1 MSQRRWAVGLIVLAQ
16 WLGTSLWF
24 SPNSAADDLMAAWQ
38 IGPAQFAWLI
48 AATQS
53 GFIAGTL
60 WLAYSG
66 WADRYSTSRI
76 FALACIAG
84 AVINAGFSGGWTGF
98 ESGLVLR
105 FAVGVCLAGIYPLGM
120 KMIVGWVGGKSGAA
134 LGLLV
139 GMLTLGTALPH
150 GVRALGASLP
160 WQAVIQVSSVL
171 ALAGAALVYFLGD
184 GPYLKKSEGHRGS
197 SFGRTFEVFKIPD
210 FRAAAFGYFG
220 HMWEL
225 YAFWAV
231 LPWLAA
237 QLLRDAQPFASGL
250 PGSVAAISFFGIA
263 AGFMGCVLGGRLSMK
278 FDSAY
283 VAAGALLASGLLCAL
298 YPLLGPDWLLLRL
311 LVLLAWGFFVVA
323 DSPQFSAI
331 SARSCPPQ
339 WVGSALAIQ
348 NSIGFL
354 ITIVSITVLL
364 SFIEVLGSKA
374 LWLLLP
380 GPVLGLMGMWPL
392 LKRTWSGRGGLSG
405 GSGIGIGGVG
415 NQ

>member
-1 MSQRRWAVGLIVLAQ
+1 
-16 WLGTSLWF
+16 
-24 SPNSAADDLMAAWQ
+24 
-38 IGPAQFAWLI
+38 
-48 AATQS
+48 
-53 GFIAGTL
+53 
-60 WLAYSG
+60 
-66 WADRYSTSRI
+66 
-76 FALACIAG
+76 
-84 AVINAGFSGGWTGF
+84 
-98 ESGLVLR
+98 
-105 FAVGVCLAGIYPLGM
+105 M

-160 WQAVIQVSSVL
+160 WQSVIQVSSVL

-184 GPYLKKSEGHRGS
+184 GPYLKKSEGPRGGS
-197 SFGRTFEVFKIPD
+197 LGRAFGVFRIPD
-210 FRAAAFGYFG
+210 FRAAALGYFG

-237 QLLRDAQPFASGL
+237 QWLLDARQLHPDL

-263 AGFMGCVLGGRLSMK
+263 AGFLGSVLGGRLSLK
-278 FDSAY
+278 IDSAY
-283 VAAGALLASGLLCAL
+283 VAAAALLASGLLCAL

-348 NSIGFL
+348 NAIGFL

-364 SFIEVLGSKA
+364 GFINVLGSKA

-380 GPVLGLMGMWPL
+380 GPVLGLIGMWPL
-392 LKRTWSGRGGLSG
+392 LKRTWSGRGR
-405 GSGIGIGGVG
+405 GGVG
-415 NQ
+415 HQ

>member
-1 MSQRRWAVGLIVLAQ
+1 MSQGRWPVGLIVLAQ

-24 SPNSAADDLMAAWQ
+24 SPNSAADDLMAAWS
-38 IGPAQFAWLI
+38 IGPAQFGWLI
-48 AATQS
+48 AATQA

-66 WADRYSTSRI
+66 WADRFSTSRI

-84 AVINAGFSGGWTGF
+84 SLINAGFSAAWTGF

-105 FAVGVCLAGIYPLGM
+105 FAVGLCLAGIYPLGM

-160 WQAVIQVSSVL
+160 WQTVIQVSSAL
-171 ALAGAALVYFLGD
+171 ALIGAALVYFLGD

-197 SFGRTFEVFKIPD
+197 SLGRAFGVFKIPD
-210 FRAAAFGYFG
+210 FRAAALGYFG

-237 QLLRDAQPFASGL
+237 QLLRDAQPFAAGL

-263 AGFMGCVLGGRLSMK
+263 AGFLGCVCGGRLSLK
-278 FDSAY
+278 LDSAY
-283 VAAGALLASGLLCAL
+283 VAAAALLASGLLCL
-298 YPLLGPDWLLLRL
+298 IYPLLNQEWVFLRF

-323 DSPQFSAI
+323 DSPQFSSI

-354 ITIVSITVLL
+354 ITIISIMVLL
-364 SFIEVLGSKA
+364 HFIEALGSKA

-380 GPVLGLMGMWPL
+380 GPVLGLAGMWPL
-392 LKRTWSGRGGLSG
+392 LKKTKAGRAASA
-405 GSGIGIGGVG
+405 
-415 NQ
+415 

>member
-1 MSQRRWAVGLIVLAQ
+1 MIQRRWAVALIVSAQ

-24 SPNSAADDLMAAWQ
+24 SPNSAADDLMAAWH

-66 WADRYSTSRI
+66 WADKYSTSRI
-76 FALACIAG
+76 FALACVLG
-84 AVINAGFSGGWTGF
+84 ALLNAGFSLGGAGF
-98 ESGLVLR
+98 ELGLLLR

-150 GVRALGASLP
+150 GVRAIGANLP
-160 WQAVIQVSSVL
+160 WQAVIQVSSAL
-171 ALAGAALVYFLGD
+171 ALLGAALVYFLGD
-184 GPYLKKSEGHRGS
+184 GPYLKKSDGLTAASLARA
-197 SFGRTFEVFKIPD
+197 FGVFRIAD
-210 FRAAAFGYFG
+210 FRAAALGYFG

-237 QLLRDAQPFASGL
+237 QLLRDAGQSQWGL
-250 PGSVAAISFFGIA
+250 PGSVAAISFFCIA
-263 AGFMGCVLGGRLSMK
+263 AGFLGCVCGGRLSLK
-278 FDSAY
+278 LDSAY
-283 VAAGALLASGLLCAL
+283 VASAALLASGLLCL
-298 YPLLGPDWLLLRL
+298 IYPLLGQDWLLLRF

-323 DSPQFSAI
+323 DSPQFSSV

-339 WVGSALAIQ
+339 WVGSALAVQ

-354 ITIVSITVLL
+354 LTIVSITVLL
-364 SFIEVLGSKA
+364 SLIEVVGSKA
-374 LWLLLP
+374 LWMLLP

-392 LKRTWSGRGGLSG
+392 LKKTRASSA
-405 GSGIGIGGVG
+405 GSS
-415 NQ
+415 

>member
-1 MSQRRWAVGLIVLAQ
+1 MNPQRWAVALIVSAQ

-24 SPNSAADDLMAAWQ
+24 SPNSAADDLMAAWH

-76 FALACIAG
+76 FAMACVSG
-84 AVINAGFSGGWTGF
+84 ALINAGLAGGWAGF
-98 ESGLVLR
+98 ESGLALR

-160 WQAVIQVSSVL
+160 WQTVIQVSSVL
-171 ALAGAALVYFLGD
+171 ALVGAALVYFLGD
-184 GPYLKKSEGHRGS
+184 GPYLQKSYGRQAS
-197 SFGRTFEVFKIPD
+197 SLGRAFGVFRIPD
-210 FRAAAFGYFG
+210 FRAAAIGYFG

-225 YAFWAV
+225 FAFWAV

-237 QLLRDAQPFASGL
+237 QLLMDARSVAWSG
-250 PGSVAAISFFGIA
+250 PGSVSAISFLGIA
-263 AGFMGCVLGGRLSMK
+263 AGFLGCVCGGRISLRL
-278 FDSAY
+278 DSAY
-283 VAAGALLASGLLCAL
+283 VAAAALLASGLLCL
-298 YPLLGPDWLLLRL
+298 VYPLLHREWLLLRFA
-311 LVLLAWGFFVVA
+311 VLLAWGFFVVA

-354 ITIVSITVLL
+354 ITIFSITLLL
-364 SFIEVLGSKA
+364 SVIDVLGSKA
-374 LWLLLP
+374 LWILLP

-392 LKRTWSGRGGLSG
+392 LKKTRAAGP
-405 GSGIGIGGVG
+405 
-415 NQ
+415 

>member
-1 MSQRRWAVGLIVLAQ
+1 MNQRRWAVALIVSAQ

-24 SPNSAADDLMAAWQ
+24 SPNSAAEDLMAAWK

-53 GFIAGTL
+53 GFIAGTV

-76 FALACIAG
+76 FAMACVSG
-84 AVINAGFSGGWTGF
+84 AVFNGVFSAGWTGF
-98 ESGLVLR
+98 ESGLLLR
-105 FAVGVCLAGIYPLGM
+105 FAVGLCLAGIYPLGM

-150 GVRALGASLP
+150 GVRALGATLP
-160 WQAVIQVSSVL
+160 WQTVIQVSSAL
-171 ALAGAALVYFLGD
+171 ALVGAALVYFLGD
-184 GPYLKKSEGHRGS
+184 GPHLKKSDGPRGAS
-197 SFGRTFEVFKIPD
+197 LARAFGVFRIPD
-210 FRAAAFGYFG
+210 FRAAALGYFG

-231 LPWLAA
+231 LPWLAG
-237 QLLRDAQPFASGL
+237 QLLLDAGQLHWGV
-250 PGSVAAISFFGIA
+250 PGSVAAISFFCIA
-263 AGFMGCVLGGRLSMK
+263 VGFLGCVCGGRVSLK
-278 FDSAY
+278 LDSVY
-283 VAAGALLASGLLCAL
+283 VAAFALLASGLLCL
-298 YPLLGPDWLLLRL
+298 IYPLLPNDWLLLRF

-323 DSPQFSAI
+323 DSPHFSSI
-331 SARSCPPQ
+331 SARSCPPE

-354 ITIVSITVLL
+354 ITIVSITLLL
-364 SFIEVLGSKA
+364 SVIEVLGSKA
-374 LWLLLP
+374 LWMLLP
-380 GPVLGLMGMWPL
+380 GPMLGLMGMWPL
-392 LKRTWSGRGGLSG
+392 LKKRELAVPSEPA
-405 GSGIGIGGVG
+405 
-415 NQ
+415 N

>member
-1 MSQRRWAVGLIVLAQ
+1 MNQGRWPVAIIVLAQ

-24 SPNSAADDLMAAWQ
+24 SPNSAADDLMLAWH
-38 IGPAQFAWLI
+38 IGPTEFGWLI

-66 WADRYSTSRI
+66 WADRFSASRI
-76 FALACIAG
+76 FAIACVLG
-84 AVINAGFSGGWTGF
+84 AVTNAWFSSASTGF
-98 ESGLVLR
+98 ESGLLLR

-120 KMIVGWVGGKSGAA
+120 KMIVGWVGVKSGAA

-160 WQAVIQVSSVL
+160 WQTVILVSSVL
-171 ALAGAALVYFLGD
+171 AIAGAALVYFLGD
-184 GPYLKKSEGHRGS
+184 GPCLQKSQRPPQS
-197 SFGRTFEVFKIPD
+197 SFGRAFGVFKIPD
-210 FRAAAFGYFG
+210 FRAAALGYFG

-237 QLLRDAQPFASGL
+237 QLLLDARHAPFGV
-250 PGSVAAISFFGIA
+250 PGSAAAISFLAIA
-263 AGFMGCVLGGRLSMK
+263 AGFLGCVVGGRISLK
-278 FDSAY
+278 VDSAY
-283 VAAGALLASGLLCAL
+283 VAAAALLASGLLCLL
-298 YPLLGPDWLLLRL
+298 YPLLDQDWIFLRFG
-311 LVLLAWGFFVVA
+311 VLLAWGFFVVA

-348 NSIGFL
+348 NGIGFS
-354 ITIVSITVLL
+354 ITIISIMVLL
-364 SFIEVLGSKA
+364 HFIDALGSKA
-374 LWLLLP
+374 VWILLP
-380 GPVLGLMGMWPL
+380 GPVLGLIGMWPL
-392 LKRTWSGRGGLSG
+392 LKRSRASR
-405 GSGIGIGGVG
+405 VA
-415 NQ
+415 

>member
-1 MSQRRWAVGLIVLAQ
+1 MKQQRWAVSLIVLAQ

-60 WLAYSG
+60 WLAWSG
-66 WADRYSTSRI
+66 WADRYSASRI
-76 FALACIAG
+76 FAMACIAG

-98 ESGLVLR
+98 ASGMVFR
-105 FAVGVCLAGIYPLGM
+105 FAVGLCLAGIYPLGM

-160 WQAVIQVSSVL
+160 WQTVIQVSSVL

-184 GPYLKKSEGHRGS
+184 GPYLKKSEGPRGGS
-197 SFGRTFEVFKIPD
+197 LGRAFAVFKIPD
-210 FRAAAFGYFG
+210 FRAAALGYFG

-237 QLLRDAQPFASGL
+237 QWLLDARQLHPGL

-263 AGFMGCVLGGRLSMK
+263 AGFLGAVLGGRLSLK
-278 FDSAY
+278 IDSAY
-283 VAAGALLASGLLCAL
+283 VAAAALLASGLLCAL
-298 YPLLGPDWLLLRL
+298 YPLLGPDRLLLRL

-323 DSPQFSAI
+323 DSPQFSSI

-364 SFIEVLGSKA
+364 GFIEVLGSKA

-380 GPVLGLMGMWPL
+380 GPVLGLIGMWPL
-392 LKRTWSGRGGLSG
+392 LKRIGSGRNR
-405 GSGIGIGGVG
+405 GGVG
-415 NQ
+415 PQ

>member
-1 MSQRRWAVGLIVLAQ
+1 MNQGRAVGLIVLAQ

-38 IGPAQFAWLI
+38 IGSAQFAWLI

-53 GFIAGTL
+53 GFIVGTL

-66 WADRYSTSRI
+66 WADRYSASRI
-76 FALACIAG
+76 FAIACIAG
-84 AVINAGFSGGWTGF
+84 AGINAGFSGAWTGF
-98 ESGLVLR
+98 ESGLLFR

-120 KMIVGWVGGKSGAA
+120 KMIVGWVGTKSGSA

-150 GVRALGASLP
+150 GIRALGANLP
-160 WQAVIQVSSVL
+160 WQAVIQASSVL
-171 ALAGAALVYFLGD
+171 AVLGAALVYFLGD
-184 GPYLKKSEGHRGS
+184 GPHLNKSAGHRNNSLGRA
-197 SFGRTFEVFKIPD
+197 FGVFKIPD
-210 FRAAAFGYFG
+210 FRAAALGYFG

-237 QLLRDAQPFASGL
+237 QLLLDARQLYPDLS
-250 PGSVAAISFFGIA
+250 GSVAAVSFLGIA
-263 AGFMGCVLGGRLSMK
+263 AGFLGCILGGRLSHK
-278 FDSAY
+278 IDSIY
-283 VAAGALLASGLLCAL
+283 VAAFALMASGLMCLI
-298 YPLLGPDWLLLRL
+298 YPLLGQDWVLLRL
-311 LVLLAWGFFVVA
+311 VVLLVWGFFVVA

-331 SARSCPPQ
+331 SARSCPPE

-348 NSIGFL
+348 NSIGFF
-354 ITIVSITVLL
+354 ITIISITLML
-364 SFIEVLGSKA
+364 SVIEALGSPA

-380 GPVLGLMGMWPL
+380 GPVLGLTGLWPL
-392 LKRTWSGRGGLSG
+392 LKKTM
-405 GSGIGIGGVG
+405 VG
-415 NQ
+415 KVRADTACN

>member
-1 MSQRRWAVGLIVLAQ
+1 MNQGRAVGLIVLAQ

-38 IGPAQFAWLI
+38 IGSAQFAWLI

-53 GFIAGTL
+53 GFIVGTL

-66 WADRYSTSRI
+66 WADRYSASRI
-76 FALACIAG
+76 FAIACIAG
-84 AVINAGFSGGWTGF
+84 AGINAGFSGAWTGF
-98 ESGLVLR
+98 ESGLLFR

-120 KMIVGWVGGKSGAA
+120 KMIVGWVGTKSGSA

-150 GVRALGASLP
+150 GIRALGANLP
-160 WQAVIQVSSVL
+160 WQAVIQASSVL
-171 ALAGAALVYFLGD
+171 AVLGAALVYFLGD
-184 GPYLKKSEGHRGS
+184 GPHLNKSAGHRNNSLGRA
-197 SFGRTFEVFKIPD
+197 FGVFKIPD
-210 FRAAAFGYFG
+210 FRAAALGYFG

-237 QLLRDAQPFASGL
+237 QLLLDARQLYPDLS
-250 PGSVAAISFFGIA
+250 GSVAAVSFLGIA
-263 AGFMGCVLGGRLSMK
+263 AGFLGCILGGRLSHK
-278 FDSAY
+278 IDSIY
-283 VAAGALLASGLLCAL
+283 VAAFALMASGLMCLI
-298 YPLLGPDWLLLRL
+298 YPLLGQDWVLLRL
-311 LVLLAWGFFVVA
+311 VVLLVWGFFVVA

-331 SARSCPPQ
+331 SARSCPPE

-348 NSIGFL
+348 NSIGFF
-354 ITIVSITVLL
+354 ITIISITLML
-364 SFIEVLGSKA
+364 SVIEALGSPA

-380 GPVLGLMGMWPL
+380 GPVLGLMGLWPL
-392 LKRTWSGRGGLSG
+392 LKKTM
-405 GSGIGIGGVG
+405 VG
-415 NQ
+415 KVRADTACN

>member
-1 MSQRRWAVGLIVLAQ
+1 MNQRRWAVGLIVLAQ

-66 WADRYSTSRI
+66 WADRYSASRI
-76 FALACIAG
+76 FAIACVLGAG
-84 AVINAGFSGGWTGF
+84 INAGFSVGWTGF
-98 ESGLVLR
+98 ASGLVFR
-105 FAVGVCLAGIYPLGM
+105 FAVGLCLAGIYPLGM
-120 KMIVGWVGGKSGAA
+120 KMIVGWVGTKSGAA

-150 GVRALGASLP
+150 GIRALGASLP
-160 WQAVIQVSSVL
+160 WQAVIQASSVL
-171 ALAGAALVYFLGD
+171 AVVGAALVYFLGD
-184 GPYLKKSEGHRGS
+184 GPYLKKSNKHRGNS
-197 SFGRTFEVFKIPD
+197 LGRAFGVFSIPD
-210 FRAAAFGYFG
+210 FRAAALGYFG

-237 QLLRDAQPFASGL
+237 QWLLDALQLHPGL

-263 AGFMGCVLGGRLSMK
+263 AGFLGCVLGGRLSLK
-278 FDSAY
+278 LGSAY
-283 VAAGALLASGLLCAL
+283 VAALALLASGLLCL
-298 YPLLGPDWLLLRL
+298 VYPLLGPDWLLLRL

-392 LKRTWSGRGGLSG
+392 LQRTRSGSGRGSD
-405 GSGIGIGGVG
+405 GVG
-415 NQ
+415 NP

>member
-1 MSQRRWAVGLIVLAQ
+1 VGLIVLAQ

-38 IGPAQFAWLI
+38 IGSAQFAWLI

-53 GFIAGTL
+53 GFIVGTL

-66 WADRYSTSRI
+66 WADRYSASRI
-76 FALACIAG
+76 FAIACIAG
-84 AVINAGFSGGWTGF
+84 AGINAGFSGAWTGF
-98 ESGLVLR
+98 ESGLLFR

-120 KMIVGWVGGKSGAA
+120 KMIVGWVGTKSGSA

-150 GVRALGASLP
+150 GIRALGASLP
-160 WQAVIQVSSVL
+160 WQAVIQASSVL
-171 ALAGAALVYFLGD
+171 AVAGAALVYFLGD
-184 GPYLKKSEGHRGS
+184 GPHLKKSAANRGKS
-197 SFGRTFEVFKIPD
+197 LGRAFGVFKIPN

-237 QLLRDAQPFASGL
+237 QLLMDARQLHPELS
-250 PGSVAAISFFGIA
+250 GSVAAISFLGIA
-263 AGFMGCVLGGRLSMK
+263 AGFLGCILGGRLSRK
-278 FDSAY
+278 IDSIY
-283 VAAGALLASGLLCAL
+283 VAAFALLASGLMCLI
-298 YPLLGPDWLLLRL
+298 YPLLAQDWVGLRFVVL
-311 LVLLAWGFFVVA
+311 LVWGFFVVA
-323 DSPQFSAI
+323 DSPQFSSI
-331 SARSCPPQ
+331 SARSCPPE

-348 NSIGFL
+348 NSIGFF
-354 ITIVSITVLL
+354 ITIISITLML
-364 SFIEVLGSKA
+364 SVIEALGSPA

-380 GPVLGLMGMWPL
+380 GPVLGLMGLWPL
-392 LKRTWSGRGGLSG
+392 LKKT
-405 GSGIGIGGVG
+405 IAT
-415 NQ
+415 

>member
-76 FALACIAG
+76 FAMACIAG
-84 AVINAGFSGGWTGF
+84 AAINAGFSGGWTGF
-98 ESGLVLR
+98 ESGLVFR

-120 KMIVGWVGGKSGAA
+120 KMIVGWVGGNSGSA

-160 WQAVIQVSSVL
+160 WQSVIQVSSVL

-184 GPYLKKSEGHRGS
+184 GPYLKKSEGPRGG
-197 SFGRTFEVFKIPD
+197 SFGVFRIPD
-210 FRAAAFGYFG
+210 FRAAALGYFG

-237 QLLRDAQPFASGL
+237 QWLLDARQLHPDL
-250 PGSVAAISFFGIA
+250 PGSAAAISFLGIS
-263 AGFMGCVLGGRLSMK
+263 AGFLGCVLGGRLSLK
-278 FDSAY
+278 LDSAY
-283 VAAGALLASGLLCAL
+283 VAAAALLASGLLCLA
-298 YPLLGPDWLLLRL
+298 YPLLGPDRLLLRL

-323 DSPQFSAI
+323 DSPQFSSI

-364 SFIEVLGSKA
+364 SFIELLGSKA

-380 GPVLGLMGMWPL
+380 GPVLGLLGMWPL
-392 LKRTWSGRGGLSG
+392 LKRTRSG
-405 GSGIGIGGVG
+405 GGGISGVG
-415 NQ
+415 FGGNQ

>member
-1 MSQRRWAVGLIVLAQ
+1 MNQRRWAVALIVSAQ

-24 SPNSAADDLMAAWQ
+24 SPNSAGDDLMAAWR

-76 FALACIAG
+76 FAMACVSGALFNGAFSAG
-84 AVINAGFSGGWTGF
+84 WIGFASGF
-98 ESGLVLR
+98 ALR
-105 FAVGVCLAGIYPLGM
+105 FVVGVCLAGIYPLGM

-150 GVRALGASLP
+150 GVRALGATLP
-160 WQAVIQVSSVL
+160 WQAVIQVSSAL
-171 ALAGAALVYFLGD
+171 ALVGAALVYFLGD
-184 GPYLKKSEGHRGS
+184 GPNLKKSDSHRGA
-197 SFGRTFEVFKIPD
+197 SFARAFAVFKIPD
-210 FRAAAFGYFG
+210 FRAAAIGYFG

-237 QLLRDAQPFASGL
+237 QLLMDAGQSHWGPAF
-250 PGSVAAISFFGIA
+250 SVAAISFYCIA
-263 AGFMGCVLGGRLSMK
+263 AGFLGCVSGGRISLK
-278 FDSAY
+278 LDSSY
-283 VAAGALLASGLLCAL
+283 VAAFALLASGLLCL
-298 YPLLGPDWLLLRL
+298 IYPLLNHDWLLTRF

-323 DSPQFSAI
+323 DSPQFSSV

-354 ITIVSITVLL
+354 ITIISITVLL
-364 SFIEVLGSKA
+364 NFIEVQGSKA
-374 LWLLLP
+374 LWILLP
-380 GPVLGLMGMWPL
+380 GPILGLAGMWPL
-392 LKRTWSGRGGLSG
+392 LKKTRH
-405 GSGIGIGGVG
+405 GGV
-415 NQ
+415 N

>member
-1 MSQRRWAVGLIVLAQ
+1 MIQRRWAVALIVSAQ

-24 SPNSAADDLMAAWQ
+24 SPNSAAEDLMLAWQ

-76 FALACIAG
+76 FAMACVAG
-84 AVINAGFSGGWTGF
+84 ALINAGLSGGWAGF
-98 ESGLVLR
+98 ESGLALR

-150 GVRALGASLP
+150 GVRAIGANLP
-160 WQAVIQVSSVL
+160 WQAVIQVSSAL
-171 ALAGAALVYFLGD
+171 ALLGAALVYFLGD
-184 GPYLKKSEGHRGS
+184 GPYLKKSDGLTVASLGRA
-197 SFGRTFEVFKIPD
+197 FGVFRIPD
-210 FRAAAFGYFG
+210 FRAAALGYFG

-237 QLLRDAQPFASGL
+237 QLLLDAGQAQWGL
-250 PGSVAAISFFGIA
+250 PGSVAAISFFCIA
-263 AGFMGCVLGGRLSMK
+263 AGFLGCVGGGRLSLK
-278 FDSAY
+278 LDSAY
-283 VAAGALLASGLLCAL
+283 VAAAALLASGLLCL
-298 YPLLGPDWLLLRL
+298 IYPLLGQDWLLLRFV
-311 LVLLAWGFFVVA
+311 VLLAWGFFVVA
-323 DSPQFSAI
+323 DSPQFSSIA
-331 SARSCPPQ
+331 ARSCPPQ

-354 ITIVSITVLL
+354 LTIGSITVLL
-364 SFIEVLGSKA
+364 SLIDIVGSKA
-374 LWLLLP
+374 LWILLP
-380 GPVLGLMGMWPL
+380 GPVLGLAGMWPL
-392 LKRTWSGRGGLSG
+392 LRKTRAGGG
-405 GSGIGIGGVG
+405 FKP
-415 NQ
+415 

>member
-1 MSQRRWAVGLIVLAQ
+1 MIQRRWAVALIVSAQ

-24 SPNSAADDLMAAWQ
+24 SPNSAADDLMLAWQ

-76 FALACIAG
+76 FAMACVAG
-84 AVINAGFSGGWTGF
+84 ALINAGLSGGWAGF
-98 ESGLVLR
+98 ESGLALR

-150 GVRALGASLP
+150 GVRALGANLP
-160 WQAVIQVSSVL
+160 WQAVIQVSSGL
-171 ALAGAALVYFLGD
+171 ALLGAALVYFLGD
-184 GPYLKKSEGHRGS
+184 GPYLKKSDGLRVASLGRA
-197 SFGRTFEVFKIPD
+197 FGVFRIPD
-210 FRAAAFGYFG
+210 FRAAALGYFG

-237 QLLRDAQPFASGL
+237 QLLLDAGQAQWGL
-250 PGSVAAISFFGIA
+250 PGSVAAISFFCIA
-263 AGFMGCVLGGRLSMK
+263 AGFLGCVIGGRLSLK
-278 FDSAY
+278 LDSAY
-283 VAAGALLASGLLCAL
+283 VAAAALLASGLLCL
-298 YPLLGPDWLLLRL
+298 IYPLLGQDWLLLRFV
-311 LVLLAWGFFVVA
+311 VLLAWGFFVVA
-323 DSPQFSAI
+323 DSPQFSSI

-354 ITIVSITVLL
+354 LTIGSITVLL
-364 SFIEVLGSKA
+364 SLIEIVGSKA
-374 LWLLLP
+374 LWILLP

-392 LKRTWSGRGGLSG
+392 LKKMRA
-405 GSGIGIGGVG
+405 GSAGSS
-415 NQ
+415 

>member
-1 MSQRRWAVGLIVLAQ
+1 MNQRRLAVTLIVSAQ

-24 SPNSAADDLMAAWQ
+24 SPNSAVDDLMVAWA

-66 WADRYSTSRI
+66 WADRYSTSCI
-76 FALACIAG
+76 FALACVTG
-84 AVINAGFSGGWTGF
+84 AVFNGAFSAGWTGF
-98 ESGLVLR
+98 ESGIVLR

-120 KMIVGWVGGKSGAA
+120 KMIVGWVGSKSGAA

-150 GVRALGASLP
+150 GVRALGATLP
-160 WQAVIQVSSVL
+160 WQTVIQVSSAL
-171 ALAGAALVYFLGD
+171 ALVGAAVVYFLGD
-184 GPYLKKSEGHRGS
+184 GPHLTRSGTHRS
-197 SFGRTFEVFKIPD
+197 ASLRRAFGVFAIPD
-210 FRAAAFGYFG
+210 FRAAATGYFG

-237 QLLRDAQPFASGL
+237 QLLIDAGQL
-250 PGSVAAISFFGIA
+250 HWDEHVSVAAISFFCIA
-263 AGFMGCVLGGRLSMK
+263 AGFLGCVCGGRLSLK
-278 FDSAY
+278 LDSSY
-283 VAAGALLASGLLCAL
+283 VAASALLASGLLCL
-298 YPLLGPDWLLLRL
+298 IYPLLPRDWLLLRL

-323 DSPQFSAI
+323 DSPQFSSI
-331 SARSCPPQ
+331 SARSCPPE

-354 ITIVSITVLL
+354 ITIVSITLLL
-364 SFIEVLGSKA
+364 SVIDVLGSKA
-374 LWLLLP
+374 LWILLP
-380 GPVLGLMGMWPL
+380 GPILGLAGMLPL
-392 LKRTWSGRGGLSG
+392 LRKTRNAGE
-405 GSGIGIGGVG
+405 
-415 NQ
+415 Q